1 MNRGIAPLQLTLPL
15 WRPEQQEKR
24 NDEKVE
30 PLCDT
35 PSVRHVHHAPIRG
48 YKLLDSEGCAHGYT
62 FQPFGPVLTADLT
75 AVHEM
80 CRRPSNRIRSFR
92 LFRQWCWSLEAPH
105 ALCHS
110 PLPET
115 VPTLFDPPWSGPE
128 LGPTEAERQQV
139 RVVMIETSFEQVLAV
154 GSTWLLSAQFRIVLE
169 LSWSDYL
176 ARCTG
181 PFLRLDGTLEY
192 WTRGHLHREPIRQPS
207 ERQHR
212 ECQRELD
219 RYRRLSMLGHKS
231 NQLNSESMMLRS
243 ESLDETRVPSHQL
256 ALRHFELTYHPFAMA
271 DLRHLLLTDDELD
284 EDLTENQWVEM
295 PAVYNAD
302 GTIRYYRCGQ
312 RHRTQGPAI
321 VTPDGR
327 GVWFTNDR
335 LMDVTERSGNGGD
348 QNKKDGKEKIK
359 KEKKSRPSVPS
370 LELPKVRI
378 NVMPNEELTSPPR
391 KKGQSAR
398 DNNMQ
403 GRTTHRR
410 FLFSPRFWNLLTPK
424 SRKQLRTTWSESSL
438 DRLEK
443 NEGTH

>member
-1 MNRGIAPLQLTLPL
+1 MNHGITPLQLTLPL
-15 WRPEQQEKR
+15 WEAKAKIS
-24 NDEKVE
+24 DTV

-35 PSVRHVHHAPIRG
+35 PAIRHVQHAPIRG

-62 FQPFGPVLTADLT
+62 FEPFGAIVTADLT
-75 AVHEM
+75 ALHEM
-80 CRRPSNRIRSFR
+80 CRRPSNRIRSFQ

-115 VPTLFDPPWSGPE
+115 VPTLFEPPWSGPE
-128 LGPTEAERQQV
+128 ILPGDAGRERL
-139 RVVMIETSFEQVLAV
+139 RVVVIETSFEQVLAV

-176 ARCTG
+176 SRCTG
-181 PFLRLDGTLEY
+181 PFLRLDGTLEF

-207 ERQHR
+207 DRQHR

-219 RYRRLSMLGHKS
+219 RYRRLSMLGRKS
-231 NQLNSESMMLRS
+231 SQLKSEAMILRS

-271 DLRHLLLTDDELD
+271 DLRHLLLADDEIATD
-284 EDLTENQWVEM
+284 ECPEKISTVDQWIEM

-302 GTIRYYRCGQ
+302 GTVRYYRSGR

-327 GVWFTNDR
+327 GVWFNDDR
-335 LMDVTERSGNGGD
+335 LQDVTDLKRQKDSG
-348 QNKKDGKEKIK
+348 DGEQV
-359 KEKKSRPSVPS
+359 KSKPNVPS
-370 LELPKVRI
+370 LPLQDVIRERGPKVRI
-378 NVMPNEELTSPPR
+378 NVIPIEQINSPPR
-391 KKGQSAR
+391 GHSDREGQR
-398 DNNMQ
+398 
-403 GRTTHRR
+403 THRR

-443 NEGTH
+443 KDTP